1 MMNAF
6 EEVGK
11 LSLSEKRKI
20 YELLL
25 ADEELQSSLN
35 DFSNDAFLF
44 ETLAKLDLAMEEGKM
59 KTISLEEFESRL
71 SRRRNGLQD

>member
-1 MMNAF
+1 MNAF

-11 LSLSEKRKI
+11 LSLSEKRRI

-71 SRRRNGLQD
+71 LRIRNGV